1 MDCTRYHDIDV
12 NWRASFGAFVSLSLP
27 IYSRYIRALSSHN
40 SHCPEWQTLDT
51 LDTRT
56 RTRTRTR
63 GLRCAILNGFIDTL
77 RCRNNKQLSRQAGRQ
92 ADCEGMGRDLHVC
105 KHWQQQM
112 PSNISIVAAMNPSEE
127 PCKRICYLQLLLSV
141 PGKMSS
147 LLRASFA
154 NFDFNDFSARVVNL
168 WAQIEFWLVGNISCT
183 RRSRSKKGCPQI
195 LIDFHYLSRP
205 TKNAASTCGCNGALF
220 FLFFFLVVMYNIT

>member
-1 MDCTRYHDIDV
+1 MTNTRHTDADANTHTRPAVRNFKWIY
-12 NWRASFGAFVSLSLP
+12 WYASLP
-27 IYSRYIRALSSHN
+27 QQQA
-40 SHCPEWQTLDT
+40 
-51 LDTRT
+51 
-56 RTRTRTR
+56 
-63 GLRCAILNGFIDTL
+63 A
-77 RCRNNKQLSRQAGRQ
+77 KQAGRQQ

-205 TKNAASTCGCNGALF
+205 TKNAASTCGCNGTLF
-220 FLFFFLVVMYNIT
+220 FLFFFGGDVQYYLISSLSKYIN